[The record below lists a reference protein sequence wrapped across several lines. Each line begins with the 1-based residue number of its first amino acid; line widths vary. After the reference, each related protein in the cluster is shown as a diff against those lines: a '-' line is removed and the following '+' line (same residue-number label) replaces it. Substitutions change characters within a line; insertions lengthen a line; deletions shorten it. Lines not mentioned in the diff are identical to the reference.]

1 MAMNPGI
8 SFWTIAGFSDFSQGL
23 KNDSHRLIGGL
34 FGADDLYQ
42 RRQIGRPRIVGNQYP
57 VWAPGYLGKTAG
69 NDR

>member
-34 FGADDLYQ
+34 FGADDLHQ